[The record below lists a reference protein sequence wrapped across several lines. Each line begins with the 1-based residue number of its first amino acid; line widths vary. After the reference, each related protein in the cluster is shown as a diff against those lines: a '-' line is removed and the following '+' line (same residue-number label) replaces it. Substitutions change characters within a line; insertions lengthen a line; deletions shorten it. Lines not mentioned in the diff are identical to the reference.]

1 MKTANRFAVAT
12 SLLAVYFALCACV
25 HLDREDAVPAPLTQ
39 KASATEATDAR
50 FWPEL
55 DEGGALKIAVLA
67 ASREREALMQEGRS
81 TQPLPPASY
90 LAISSGGDDG
100 AFAAGLLVG
109 WASRGDRP
117 TFDVVT
123 GVSAGAL
130 IAPFAFLGSQYDPV
144 LRAVSSRIEGRDIF
158 RRRNLLAALAS
169 DSMADDRPLA
179 AMIEKHIT
187 QEVLRDVARAYAKGR
202 LLFIGTTNLDARQL
216 VIWDMGAIASRAD
229 AAALGLFR
237 KIILASTAIPGVFP
251 PVMID
256 VEAGG
261 KHYQEM
267 HVDGGV
273 MTQVFLFPLSFV
285 AESGG
290 DGHVGERVRHIYI
303 IRNGRIDAQW
313 GATERRT
320 TVVAYRALDALVDRQ
335 ALGDIYR
342 LQLMALQDGA
352 DLNIAYIDSGFD
364 YPHRRL
370 FAGDY
375 MQHLFRYSYDLASNG
390 YRWCKALPSGEDPSL
405 AGIRRSIGSQLSLAS
420 ADMFNEDTIEQLNR
434 PR

>member
-1 MKTANRFAVAT
+1 MKTAIRLAAAL
-12 SLLAVYFALCACV
+12 LLANSTLCACT
-25 HLDREDAVPAPLTQ
+25 HLNREDAVPAPLTQ
-39 KASATEATDAR
+39 SALTTEAADAR

-55 DEGGALKIAVLA
+55 DEGGAMKIAALA
-67 ASREREALMQEGRS
+67 ASRERDALTQERGS

-130 IAPFAFLGSQYDPV
+130 IAPFAFLGSRYDAV
-144 LRAVSSRIEGRDIF
+144 LRTVSSRIEGRDIF
-158 RRRNLLAALAS
+158 HRRSLLAALTS
-169 DSMADDRPLA
+169 DGMADDRPLA
-179 AMIEKHIT
+179 ALIEKYIN
-187 QEVLRDVARAYAKGR
+187 QDVLRDVARAYAKGR

-267 HVDGGV
+267 HVDGAV
-273 MTQVFLFPLSFV
+273 MTQVFLFPISFV
-285 AESGG
+285 AASGG
-290 DGHVGERVRHIYI
+290 KIGADDRARRVYI
-303 IRNGRIDAQW
+303 IRNGRIDSQW
-313 GATERRT
+313 GSTERRT
-320 TVVAYRALDALVDRQ
+320 TAVAHRALDALVDRQ
-335 ALGDIYR
+335 ALVDIYR
-342 LQLMALQDGA
+342 LQLIAQQSGL
-352 DLNIAYIDSGFD
+352 DLNIAYIDSGFNF
-364 YPHRRL
+364 PHRRL

-375 MQHLFRYSYDLASNG
+375 MQHLFQYSYDLASKG

-405 AGIRRSIGSQLSLAS
+405 AGIRRTIGSQLSLAS
-420 ADMFNEDTIEQLNR
+420 AGGE
-434 PR
+434 

>member
-1 MKTANRFAVAT
+1 MKTAIRSVAAAFFLPIIST
-12 SLLAVYFALCACV
+12 LCACA
-25 HLDREDAVPAPLTQ
+25 HLTREDAVPAPLTQ
-39 KASATEATDAR
+39 SALTNEAADAR

-55 DEGGALKIAVLA
+55 EEGRAMNIAVLA
-67 ASREREALMQEGRS
+67 ASRERDALVREGR
-81 TQPLPPASY
+81 TTGTLPPASY

-130 IAPFAFLGSQYDPV
+130 IAPFAFLGSKYDAV
-144 LRAVSSRIEGRDIF
+144 LRTVSSRIETRDIF
-158 RRRNLLAALAS
+158 HQRNPLAALIS
-169 DSMADDRPLA
+169 DGMADNRPLA
-179 AMIEKHIT
+179 ALIEKYIN
-187 QEVLRDVARAYAKGR
+187 QEVLRDVAQAYAKGR

-229 AAALGLFR
+229 AASLTLFR

-267 HVDGGV
+267 HVDGAV
-273 MTQVFLFPLSFV
+273 LTQVFLFPLSF
-285 AESGG
+285 AAASSG
-290 DGHVGERVRHIYI
+290 DGGLQDRARRIYI

-313 GATERRT
+313 GSTQRRATA
-320 TVVAYRALDALVDRQ
+320 VAHRALDALVDRQ

-342 LQLMALQDGA
+342 LQFIAQQNGLEF
-352 DLNIAYIDSGFD
+352 NIAYIDAGFN

-370 FAGDY
+370 FEGDY
-375 MQHLFRYSYDLASNG
+375 MQHLFQYSYDLASKG
-390 YRWCKALPSGEDPSL
+390 YRWCKALPSGERSSL
-405 AGIRRSIGSQLSLAS
+405 AGSRPTSGSPWFLAS
-420 ADMFNEDTIEQLNR
+420 TGE
-434 PR
+434 

>member
-1 MKTANRFAVAT
+1 MKTAIRLAAAL
-12 SLLAVYFALCACV
+12 LLANSTLCACA
-25 HLDREDAVPAPLTQ
+25 HLNREDAVPATLTQ
-39 KASATEATDAR
+39 SALTTEAADAR

-55 DEGGALKIAVLA
+55 DEGGAMKIAALA
-67 ASREREALMQEGRS
+67 ASRERDALTQERGS

-130 IAPFAFLGSQYDPV
+130 IAPFAFLGSRYDAV
-144 LRAVSSRIEGRDIF
+144 LRTVSSRIEGRDIF
-158 RRRNLLAALAS
+158 HRRSLLAALTS
-169 DSMADDRPLA
+169 DGMADDRPLA
-179 AMIEKHIT
+179 ALIEKYIN
-187 QEVLRDVARAYAKGR
+187 QDVLRDVARAYAKGR

-267 HVDGGV
+267 HVDGAV
-273 MTQVFLFPLSFV
+273 MTQVFLFPISFV
-285 AESGG
+285 AASGG
-290 DGHVGERVRHIYI
+290 KIGADDRARRVYI
-303 IRNGRIDAQW
+303 IRNGRIDSQW
-313 GATERRT
+313 GSTERRT
-320 TVVAYRALDALVDRQ
+320 TAVAHRALDALVDRQ

-342 LQLMALQDGA
+342 LQLIAQQNGL
-352 DLNIAYIDSGFD
+352 DLNIAYIDSGFNF
-364 YPHRRL
+364 PHRRL

-375 MQHLFRYSYDLASNG
+375 MQHLFQYSYDLASKG

-405 AGIRRSIGSQLSLAS
+405 AGIRRAIGSRLSLAS
-420 ADMFNEDTIEQLNR
+420 AGGE
-434 PR
+434 

>member
-1 MKTANRFAVAT
+1 MKTAIRLAAAL
-12 SLLAVYFALCACV
+12 LLANSTLCACA
-25 HLDREDAVPAPLTQ
+25 HLNREDAVPAPLTQ
-39 KASATEATDAR
+39 SALTTEAADAR

-55 DEGGALKIAVLA
+55 DEGGAMKIAALA
-67 ASREREALMQEGRS
+67 ASRERDALTQERGS

-130 IAPFAFLGSQYDPV
+130 IAPFAFLGSRYDAV
-144 LRAVSSRIEGRDIF
+144 LRTVSSRIEGRDIF
-158 RRRNLLAALAS
+158 HRRSLLAALTS
-169 DSMADDRPLA
+169 DGMADDRPLA
-179 AMIEKHIT
+179 ALIEKYIN
-187 QEVLRDVARAYAKGR
+187 QDVLRDVARAYAKGR

-267 HVDGGV
+267 HVDGAV
-273 MTQVFLFPLSFV
+273 MTQVFLFPISFV
-285 AESGG
+285 AASGG
-290 DGHVGERVRHIYI
+290 KIGADDRARRVYI
-303 IRNGRIDAQW
+303 IRNGRIDSQW
-313 GATERRT
+313 GSTERRT
-320 TVVAYRALDALVDRQ
+320 TAVAHRALDALVDRQ
-335 ALGDIYR
+335 ALVDIYR
-342 LQLMALQDGA
+342 LQLIAQQSGL
-352 DLNIAYIDSGFD
+352 DLNIAYIDSGFNF
-364 YPHRRL
+364 PHRRL

-375 MQHLFRYSYDLASNG
+375 MQHLFQYSYDLASKG

-405 AGIRRSIGSQLSLAS
+405 AGIRRTIGSQLSLAS
-420 ADMFNEDTIEQLNR
+420 AGGE
-434 PR
+434 

>member
-1 MKTANRFAVAT
+1 MKNAIKSAAAL
-12 SLLAVYFALCACV
+12 LLANSTLCACA
-25 HLDREDAVPAPLTQ
+25 HLNREDAVPAPLTQ
-39 KASATEATDAR
+39 SALMTEAADAR

-55 DEGGALKIAVLA
+55 DEGRAMKIAALA
-67 ASREREALMQEGRS
+67 ASRERDALTREDGS

-130 IAPFAFLGSQYDPV
+130 IAPFAFLGPQYDPV
-144 LRAVSSRIEGRDIF
+144 LRTVSSRIEGRDIF
-158 RRRNLLAALAS
+158 HRRSLLAALTS
-169 DSMADDRPLA
+169 DGMADDRPLA
-179 AMIEKHIT
+179 ALIEKYIN
-187 QEVLRDVARAYAKGR
+187 QDVLRDVARAYAKGR
-202 LLFIGTTNLDARQL
+202 LLFIGTTDLDARQL

-267 HVDGGV
+267 HVDGAV
-273 MTQVFLFPLSFV
+273 MTQVFLFPISFV
-285 AESGG
+285 AASSGKGGVG
-290 DGHVGERVRHIYI
+290 DRARRVFI
-303 IRNGRIDAQW
+303 IRNGRIDSQW
-313 GATERRT
+313 GSTERRT
-320 TVVAYRALDALVDRQ
+320 TAVAHRALDALVDRQ

-342 LQLMALQDGA
+342 LQLIAQQNGSDF
-352 DLNIAYIDSGFD
+352 NIAYIDSGFN
-364 YPHRRL
+364 YPHRRM

-375 MQHLFRYSYDLASNG
+375 MQHLFQYSYELASRG
-390 YRWCKALPSGEDPSL
+390 YRWCKALPGGENPSL
-405 AGIRRSIGSQLSLAS
+405 AGVRRTIGSQLSLAS
-420 ADMFNEDTIEQLNR
+420 AGGE
-434 PR
+434 

>member
-1 MKTANRFAVAT
+1 MKTAIRSAAA
-12 SLLAVYFALCACV
+12 LLSAISTLCACA
-25 HLDREDAVPAPLTQ
+25 HLNREDAVPARLTQ
-39 KASATEATDAR
+39 SALTTEAADAR

-55 DEGGALKIAVLA
+55 DEGGAMKIAALA
-67 ASREREALMQEGRS
+67 ASRERDALTQEGGS
-81 TQPLPPASY
+81 TQPLRPASY

-130 IAPFAFLGSQYDPV
+130 IAPFAFLGSQYDAV
-144 LRAVSSRIEGRDIF
+144 LRTVSSRIEGRDIF
-158 RRRNLLAALAS
+158 HRRSLLAALTS
-169 DSMADDRPLA
+169 DGMADERPLA
-179 AMIEKHIT
+179 ALIEKYIN
-187 QEVLRDVARAYAKGR
+187 QDVLRDVARAYAKGR

-237 KIILASTAIPGVFP
+237 KIILASTAIPGVFA

-261 KHYQEM
+261 KRYQEM
-267 HVDGGV
+267 HVDGAV
-273 MTQVFLFPLSFV
+273 MTQVFLFPISFV
-285 AESGG
+285 AASSGKDDDG
-290 DGHVGERVRHIYI
+290 DRVRRIYV
-303 IRNGRIDAQW
+303 IRNGRIDSQW
-313 GATERRT
+313 GSTERRT
-320 TVVAYRALDALVDRQ
+320 TAVAHRALDALVDRQ

-342 LQLMALQDGA
+342 LQLIAQQNGL
-352 DLNIAYIDSGFD
+352 DLNIAYIDSGFN

-375 MQHLFRYSYDLASNG
+375 MQHLFQYSYDLASKG

-405 AGIRRSIGSQLSLAS
+405 AGIRRTISSQLSLAS
-420 ADMFNEDTIEQLNR
+420 AGGE
-434 PR
+434 

>member
-1 MKTANRFAVAT
+1 MKTAIRPAASAVFLVVILT
-12 SLLAVYFALCACV
+12 LCACA
-25 HLDREDAVPAPLTQ
+25 HLNREDAVPAPLTQ
-39 KASATEATDAR
+39 SALTTEAADDR

-55 DEGGALKIAVLA
+55 DEGRAMKIAALA
-67 ASREREALMQEGRS
+67 ASRERDSLIQQGRS
-81 TQPLPPASY
+81 SQPLPPASY

-130 IAPFAFLGSQYDPV
+130 IAPFAFLGPQYDAV
-144 LRAVSSRIEGRDIF
+144 LRKVSSRIEARDILH
-158 RRRNLLAALAS
+158 RRNLLAALTS
-169 DSMADDRPLA
+169 DGMADDRPLA
-179 AMIEKHIT
+179 ALIEKYIN
-187 QEVLRDVARAYAKGR
+187 QDVLRDIAQAYAKGR

-216 VIWDMGAIASRAD
+216 VIWDMGAIASRGD
-229 AAALGLFR
+229 AASLTLFR

-261 KHYQEM
+261 KHFQEM
-267 HVDGGV
+267 HVDGAV
-273 MTQVFLFPLSFV
+273 LTQVFLFPLSF
-285 AESGG
+285 AAASSG
-290 DGHVGERVRHIYI
+290 DGGRQDRARRIYI

-313 GATERRT
+313 GSTERRAT
-320 TVVAYRALDALVDRQ
+320 AVAHRALDALVDRQ

-342 LQLMALQDGA
+342 LQFIAQQNGV
-352 DLNIAYIDSGFD
+352 DLNIAYIDAGFN

-375 MQHLFRYSYDLASNG
+375 MQHLFQYSYDLASKG
-390 YRWCKALPSGEDPSL
+390 YRWCKALPSGERSSL
-405 AGIRRSIGSQLSLAS
+405 AGSRPTVGSPWFLAS
-420 ADMFNEDTIEQLNR
+420 TGE
-434 PR
+434 